1 MSGSI
6 KDCVTLSN
14 GVQMPILGFGTVFI
28 KDPRKMIYAIEHG
41 YRNLDTATDYGNE
54 NVVGEAVKNCGLD
67 RKELFITTKVWNSMH
82 GYDKTMKAFDFS
94 VKQLQTDYIDL
105 YLIHWPCPNHNLY
118 VDTWKAMEQLYKE
131 GRIRAIGVSNFY
143 EEWLERIKEECEIV
157 PMVNQV
163 EYNPYNQHVELRK
176 YCEANNIQIEAYTPI
191 CRGAVSEDATIQK
204 IAAKYAKSCV
214 QVTIRFLF
222 QERIPL
228 VPRTS
233 KEERI
238 VSNADIFDFELT
250 EEEMQIM
257 RDLNEDRIVCGEDP
271 YLFHVTDK
279 EPY

>member
-1 MSGSI
+1 M
-6 KDCVTLSN
+6 
-14 GVQMPILGFGTVFI
+14 
-28 KDPRKMIYAIEHG
+28 
-41 YRNLDTATDYGNE
+41 
-54 NVVGEAVKNCGLD
+54 
-67 RKELFITTKVWNSMH
+67 
-82 GYDKTMKAFDFS
+82 
-94 VKQLQTDYIDL
+94 
-105 YLIHWPCPNHNLY
+105 
-118 VDTWKAMEQLYKE
+118 
-131 GRIRAIGVSNFY
+131 
-143 EEWLERIKEECEIV
+143 
-157 PMVNQV
+157 
-163 EYNPYNQHVELRK
+163 
-176 YCEANNIQIEAYTPI
+176 
-191 CRGAVSEDATIQK
+191 
-204 IAAKYAKSCV
+204 

>member
-1 MSGSI
+1 MKFPGRKRFEKRAEMLQRMKERKRNEWIDQRLCNSVQRCADADSGLWG
-6 KDCVTLSN
+6 C
-14 GVQMPILGFGTVFI
+14 VFI

-131 GRIRAIGVSNFY
+131 GRIRAIGVANFY

-191 CRGAVSEDATIQK
+191 CRGAVNEDATIQK

-228 VPRTS
+228 FPGPARRNALS
-233 KEERI
+233 AMRI
-238 VSNADIFDFELT
+238 SSILS
-250 EEEMQIM
+250 
-257 RDLNEDRIVCGEDP
+257 
-271 YLFHVTDK
+271 
-279 EPY
+279 